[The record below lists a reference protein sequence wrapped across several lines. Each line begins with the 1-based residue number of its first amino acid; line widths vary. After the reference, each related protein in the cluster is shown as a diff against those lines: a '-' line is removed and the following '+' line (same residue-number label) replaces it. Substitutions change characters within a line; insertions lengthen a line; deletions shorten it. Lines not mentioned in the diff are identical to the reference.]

1 MKDGGL
7 EKRAMTLPVTVSPEL
22 NSEDLLKKAVDKHIR
37 FNNNLISSMLP
48 SSYRLL
54 YHDKSEVKTL
64 PGSEEKRY
72 REEIDK
78 SYGRITFYL
87 CSTDDYLDNLL
98 CEDEDEEGLEDPVFV
113 TEFQNTPSHNNENS
127 PSLAIEVQVTSSE
140 PKEVESGSGKW
151 K

>member
-7 EKRAMTLPVTVSPEL
+7 SVKRGVTLPVTVSPKI
-22 NSEDLLKKAVDKHIR
+22 NSEDLLKKAVDKHNR

-64 PGSEEKRY
+64 PGSEKKRY

-113 TEFQNTPSHNNENS
+113 TEIQNTPSHDSENS

-140 PKEVESGSGKW
+140 PQEVKVEVRG
-151 K
+151 